1 MMKQLHEVQGN
12 EYKMRGET
20 GERAGFLLAPFN
32 SWMDI
37 LPPAAIVLNGL
48 PNNSWIPF
56 YNDVR

>member
-1 MMKQLHEVQGN
+1 
-12 EYKMRGET
+12 MRGET

-32 SWMDI
+32 SWMYI

-48 PNNSWIPF
+48 PNNSGIPL